1 MKRVIA
7 FVLVLFQAMPVM
19 AQNAPAQ
26 QGQVL
31 NLQDADIRVF
41 IQDGA
46 RATGTTFIIK
56 PTALEHRLRPMPL
69 TCHTRSCYDHNNFN
83 EFSDDSIDHP

>member
-41 IQDGA
+41 IQDVA
-46 RATGTTFIIK
+46 RATGTTFIIDPK
-56 PTALEHRLRPMPL
+56 VQGKVTVTSQQPL
-69 TCHTRSCYDHNNFN
+69 QRT
-83 EFSDDSIDHP
+83 